1 MTQTQTARPPSPAAP
16 STNLY
21 VIDHLIDLYVLPFRF
36 GYCGKGK
43 GFCFPAE
50 KPKPDEAPESS
61 GCLLEN
67 TEIIGGD
74 LPQSAGGGG
83 VRLDIDSPD
92 QCSAR

>member
-1 MTQTQTARPPSPAAP
+1 MI
-16 STNLY
+16 L
-21 VIDHLIDLYVLPFRF
+21 FRY

-50 KPKPDEAPESS
+50 KPKSDEAPESS

-83 VRLDIDSPD
+83 VKLEIDSPD

>member
-1 MTQTQTARPPSPAAP
+1 MCHRLVFVKS
-16 STNLY
+16 SIYL
-21 VIDHLIDLYVLPFRF
+21 LSRF

-50 KPKPDEAPESS
+50 KPDDAPESS
-61 GCLLEN
+61 GCILEN

-74 LPQSAGGGG
+74 LAKAAGGGG
-83 VRLDIDSPD
+83 VKLDMDSPE

>member
-1 MTQTQTARPPSPAAP
+1 MLS
-16 STNLY
+16 
-21 VIDHLIDLYVLPFRF
+21 RF

-50 KPKPDEAPESS
+50 KQDDDPESS
-61 GCLLEN
+61 GCILEN

-83 VRLDIDSPD
+83 VKLDMDSPE

>member
-1 MTQTQTARPPSPAAP
+1 MS
-16 STNLY
+16 
-21 VIDHLIDLYVLPFRF
+21 RF

-50 KPKPDEAPESS
+50 KKPDADEAPERS
-61 GCLLEN
+61 GCILEN

-74 LPQSAGGGG
+74 LAQSAGGGG
-83 VRLDIDSPD
+83 VKLDIDSPE